1 MKNYVQN
8 GDVLT
13 VIAPAATVSGQPLL
27 IGSLFGVACT
37 AAASGAP
44 VEMRTSGVYD
54 LEAATADVIAAY
66 ARVYWDNAAK
76 QVTSTVDSNT
86 LIGCVTEAKAAST
99 TVARVRL
106 NGVA

>member
-1 MKNYVQN
+1 MKNFVQT
-8 GDVLT
+8 GDVVT
-13 VIAPAATVSGQPLL
+13 VIAPAATVSGQALL

-44 VEMRTSGVYD
+44 VEIRTVGVFD
-54 LEAATADVIAAY
+54 LPAASADVIAAG
-66 ARVYWDNAAK
+66 AKVYWDNAAK
-76 QVTSTVDSNT
+76 QVTSTVGSNT